1 MSDLETI
8 VGRAIYESGVDLKP
22 QERRSL
28 QSHIVGALRE
38 NAQVVRMEME
48 HIVWGMAK

>member
-1 MSDLETI
+1 MNDLETI
-8 VGRAIYESGVDLKP
+8 VGRAIFDAGINLTP
-22 QERRSL
+22 QQRVAL
-28 QSHIVGALRE
+28 QARVVTALRD